1 MIYNVQLVSTTDN
14 VVIFG
19 HTFHGLKDIE
29 LAVEARVRK
38 EGSKGVCKPS
48 DIYWCKPE
56 KAVEGIHVVE
66 KYERYPCFDEHD
78 YAYEKRYYSWYY
90 FSTQPFDADV
100 MCRLSVYVDAANN
113 ATSKQEYLPQ
123 ATPSIHYP
131 GDGDKM
137 NLTTIEHEEGELSP
151 TTGSEVK
158 VAPPVAPKSWLH
170 RLFRL
175 FKKG

>member
-1 MIYNVQLVSTTDN
+1 MIYNVQLISITVD

-19 HTFHGLKDIE
+19 HKFHGLRDIE
-29 LAVEARVRK
+29 QAVEARVRK
-38 EGSKGVCKPS
+38 GECKPS

-56 KAVEGIHVVE
+56 KAVEGIHVVK
-66 KYERYPCFDEHD
+66 KYEPYPCFDEHD
-78 YAYEKRYYSWYY
+78 YAYENRRYSWYY

-100 MCRLSVYVDAANN
+100 ICRLSCYVDAANN

-131 GDGDKM
+131 GDGGKM
-137 NLTTIEHEEGELSP
+137 NLTTIEYEEGELSP

-158 VAPPVAPKSWLH
+158 TTAHVAPKSWLH